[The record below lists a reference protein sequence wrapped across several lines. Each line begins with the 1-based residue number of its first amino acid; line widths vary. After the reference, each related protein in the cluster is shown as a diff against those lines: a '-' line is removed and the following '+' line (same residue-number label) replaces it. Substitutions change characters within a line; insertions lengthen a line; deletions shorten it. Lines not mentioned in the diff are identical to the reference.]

1 MAERERVDQLPSII
15 QELSSELKRLSDQRD
30 RILGDIRESKAKFAH
45 WNGSG
50 NAAEKHAQCESV
62 AAEIAEYSKRLSVLR
77 LASVLLNTAMESHRK
92 KNQAPVL
99 SRASEFFCKLTCGG
113 FVGLQTDFDD
123 QGPLLVAERSTGE
136 RLQLAG
142 LSEGTADQLYLSL
155 RIASLEEW
163 LKRHE
168 PVPFIVDD
176 ILITF
181 DDKRCAAT
189 LEVLSELSNLTQVL
203 FFTHHQHI
211 VDMASSTLDAEAI
224 ATHSLAG

>member
-1 MAERERVDQLPSII
+1 M
-15 QELSSELKRLSDQRD
+15 
-30 RILGDIRESKAKFAH
+30 GDIRESKAKFAH

-50 NAAEKHAQCESV
+50 IAAEKHAQCESV
-62 AAEIAEYSKRLSVLR
+62 AAEIAEHAKRLSVLR

-99 SRASEFFCKLTCGG
+99 SRASELFCKLTCGG

-136 RLQLAG
+136 RLHLAG

-181 DDKRCAAT
+181 DDQRCAAT
-189 LEVLSELSNLTQVL
+189 LEVLSELSNRTQVL

-211 VDMASSTLDAEAI
+211 VDMATSTLGAKAI
-224 ATHSLAG
+224 ATHSLVS